1 MKIIT
6 WNVNSVRLRIEQ
18 VARLV
23 AAEQPDV
30 LCLQEIKCREAEFP
44 MGAFRD
50 MGYGYVRIAGQKGY
64 HGVATA
70 ARRPF
75 EAGPEIAVCRHGE
88 ARHISVRLDGIDVHN
103 FYLPAGGDEADRA
116 LNPKF
121 DHKLSCFEAL
131 EQHFMAQPSGQ
142 KVVLCGDLNIAPHEH
157 DVFDHKYMSRVV
169 SHTPVEIETMARLRD
184 SYDFTDVARLH
195 VPLDQKLFTWWSY
208 RAADFRASNRGLRLD
223 HIWVSPALR
232 DRAQAGQHTVLV
244 DARSWER
251 PSDHAPV
258 MVSLA
263 V

>member
-6 WNVNSVRLRIEQ
+6 RNVNSVRLRMDQ

-44 MGAFRD
+44 LNAFRD
-50 MGYGYVRIAGQKGY
+50 IGYPHLRISGQKGY
-64 HGVATA
+64 HGVAIAT
-70 ARRPF
+70 RRPF
-75 EAGPEIAVCRHGE
+75 TPGPEIAVCRHGE
-88 ARHISVRLDGIDVHN
+88 ARHVSVHIDGIDVHN
-103 FYLPAGGDEADRA
+103 FYLPAGGDEADRV

-131 EQHFMAQPSGQ
+131 EAHFKAQPAGQ
-142 KVVLCGDLNIAPHEH
+142 RVVLCGDLNIAPHEH

-195 VPLDQKLFTWWSY
+195 VPLGQKLFTWWSY
-208 RAADFRASNRGLRLD
+208 RAADFKASNRGLRLD

-232 DRAQAGQHTVLV
+232 DRAQAGQHAVLTDV
-244 DARSWER
+244 RSWDR

-258 MVSLA
+258 VVCLDA
-263 V
+263 